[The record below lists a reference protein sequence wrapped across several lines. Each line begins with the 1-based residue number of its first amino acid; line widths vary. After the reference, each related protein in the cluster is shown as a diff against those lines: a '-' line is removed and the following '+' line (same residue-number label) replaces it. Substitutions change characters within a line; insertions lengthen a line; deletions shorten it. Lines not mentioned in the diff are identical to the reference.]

1 MLKVLTTL
9 TLLNEQISSSSSSIL
24 IFLLDSL
31 SDPSI
36 EIRFERHLKLR
47 IEVWVTISVSFFI
60 FRSMKKVI
68 GLFVVLGVS
77 IGVGSLYWQN
87 SNWESQKVP
96 ESYKVLDDLETVG
109 IYKGE
114 EIKLK
119 TLDGEVLSLNSFKG
133 KVLILSFWATWCE
146 PCVEEFPSFVK
157 LMDAFPDK
165 IRLVAISHDYEEQEV
180 RDFVKAFDGYRPNL
194 ILTMDEGKALS
205 QAFGVDRLPEG
216 FIFDQEGRLQKKIIG
231 IQDWASP
238 GALEFFKQM

>member
-1 MLKVLTTL
+1 
-9 TLLNEQISSSSSSIL
+9 
-24 IFLLDSL
+24 
-31 SDPSI
+31 
-36 EIRFERHLKLR
+36 
-47 IEVWVTISVSFFI
+47 
-60 FRSMKKVI
+60 MKKVI
-68 GLFVVLGVS
+68 GLFIVLGVA

-96 ESYKVLDDLETVG
+96 KSYKVLDDLENAG

-114 EIKLK
+114 EIKLT
-119 TLDGEVLSLNSFKG
+119 TLTGETIALSSFKG

-194 ILTMDEGKALS
+194 ILTMDKGKELS
-205 QAFGVDRLPEG
+205 QAFAVDRLPEG